1 MSNFSGRT
9 KLPVERVLQTCDAS
23 DKSGCW
29 FYGRPMRTKSPPNII
44 VILADDMGYSD
55 LGVMGSE
62 IKTPNIDRMARGGQL
77 YTSMYNCARCCPTR
91 ASLLTGLYPHKAG
104 IGHMTANYGS
114 PAYQGHLRNDAVT
127 LAEVLR
133 LAGYRTL
140 MSGKWHVGG
149 PYDPREADLWTPGE
163 VGQPTPRQ
171 RGFDRFFG
179 TLDGAGSFFF
189 PHYIGEDDSRV
200 EIASDDF
207 YMTDA
212 VTDKAVDMI
221 ESSVGEE
228 KPFFLY
234 LAYTA
239 PHWPLQ
245 AHPEDIARYRG
256 SYLKGWDHLRTAR
269 HEEMLGHGL
278 LEGNWQISPRDPEAS
293 AWKDTAHHDWE
304 DARMATY
311 AAMVDRMDQGIGKVM
326 HSLKRL
332 GVQDD
337 TLILFLSD
345 NGGCAEFMA
354 EDGWAESYPDVGY
367 DGQKII
373 PGNLPNL
380 TPGAGTTFQSYDV
393 AWSNVSN
400 VPFRMHKTWVHEGGI
415 STPLVAYWPN
425 GIKPGGV
432 IHQARHVTDIMPT
445 LLDVSGAKYPA
456 DFDGHGVQK
465 LDGESLLP
473 LFHNTYA
480 EREQPIFWEH
490 EGNCAVR
497 DGDWKLVKEFG
508 GDWELYNMRVDRTE
522 LFDLRQK
529 NAPRAEKMIKEFGAW
544 ADEIGVVDWS
554 IIREHPDMD
563 WVQPSKPHA

>member
-1 MSNFSGRT
+1 
-9 KLPVERVLQTCDAS
+9 
-23 DKSGCW
+23 
-29 FYGRPMRTKSPPNII
+29 MRTKSPPNII

-149 PYDPREADLWTPGE
+149 PYDPREADIWTPGE

>member
-1 MSNFSGRT
+1 MT
-9 KLPVERVLQTCDAS
+9 PVNS
-23 DKSGCW
+23 
-29 FYGRPMRTKSPPNII
+29 PNII
-44 VILADDMGYSD
+44 LILADDMGYSD
-55 LGVMGSE
+55 LGIMGSE
-62 IKTPNIDRMARGGQL
+62 IKTPNIDRMAKAGQL

-114 PAYQGHLRNDAVT
+114 PAYQGYLRNDAVT

-133 LAGYRTL
+133 LAGYKTL

-149 PYDPREADLWTPGE
+149 PYDPREADIWTPGE

-179 TLDGAGSFFF
+179 TLDGAGSFFY
-189 PHYIGEDDSRV
+189 PHYIEEDDRRV
-200 EIASDDF
+200 EIEAEDF

-212 VTDKAVDMI
+212 VTDKAIEMI
-221 ESSVGEE
+221 GQSVGEQ

-245 AHPEDIARYRG
+245 AHQEGIWKYRG
-256 SYLKGWDHLRTAR
+256 KYQKGWDYLRTAR
-269 HEEMLGHGL
+269 HEEMLGRGL
-278 LEGNWQISPRDPEAS
+278 LEGKWDISPRDPDAT
-293 AWKDTAHHDWE
+293 AWNDSGYHDWE
-304 DARMATY
+304 DSRMATY
-311 AAMVDRMDQGIGKVM
+311 AAMVDRMDHGIGRVM
-326 HSLKRL
+326 NSLGQL
-332 GVQDD
+332 GIAND

-354 EDGWAESYPDVGY
+354 EDGWAESYPDVGF
-367 DGQKII
+367 DGQKIVSGNI
-373 PGNLPNL
+373 PYF
-380 TPGAGTTFQSYDV
+380 TPGPGTTFQSYDV

-415 STPLVAYWPN
+415 STPMVAYWPN
-425 GIKPGGV
+425 GIKPNEV

-445 LLDVSGAKYPA
+445 ILDVSGAQYPN
-456 DFDGHGVQK
+456 DFDGHGIQK

-473 LFHNTYA
+473 LFQNSYA
-480 EREQPIFWEH
+480 ERQQPIFWEH

-497 DGDWKLVKEFG
+497 MGDWKLVKEFG
-508 GDWELYNMRVDRTE
+508 KDWELYNMRIDRTE
-522 LFDLRQK
+522 LFNLRQRNPSK
-529 NAPRAEKMIKEFGAW
+529 AELMIKEFENW
-544 ADEIGVVDWS
+544 ADKMGVVDWG
-554 IIREHPDMD
+554 ILREHPDMD
-563 WVQPSKPHA
+563 WVKPAKPSA